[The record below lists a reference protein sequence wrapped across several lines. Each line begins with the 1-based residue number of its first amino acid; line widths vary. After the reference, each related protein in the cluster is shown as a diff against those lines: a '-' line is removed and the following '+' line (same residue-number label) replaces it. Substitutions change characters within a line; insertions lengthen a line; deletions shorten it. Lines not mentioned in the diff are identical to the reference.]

1 MKGAVKVSP
10 LTDFL
15 ERFEAGRTVLIE
27 TRPYVIES
35 CTWYRG
41 KGRMKLKEVTT
52 REAAESLK
60 WKYVNVSAEDAP
72 NLEDDEFLSA
82 DLVGLSVVEHG
93 VELGVV
99 DEVLRT
105 PAHDLLRIGTTL
117 IPAVKAFIKSI
128 DIERGVIEV
137 TLIPG
142 LRPSDS
148 AQEQV
153 D

>member
-1 MKGAVKVSP
+1 MKGAVKVAP

-27 TRPYVIES
+27 SRPYVIES

-41 KGRMKLKEVTT
+41 QGRMKLEEVST
-52 REAAESLK
+52 REAAENLK
-60 WKYVNVSAEDAP
+60 WKYVDVPAADAP
-72 NLEDDEFLSA
+72 NLEPGEFLSA
-82 DLVGLSVVEHG
+82 DLVGLAVVEDG

-99 DEVLRT
+99 DEVVRT

-117 IPAVKAFIKSI
+117 IPAVKAFIKSVDI
-128 DIERGVIEV
+128 DRGVIEV
-137 TLIPG
+137 SLIPG

-148 AQEQV
+148 TQEQV